1 MPEGDVVWFT
11 AQRLHEALAGRA
23 LTRSDFR
30 VPRLATADLTG
41 DVVIETASRGK
52 HLLTRTR
59 SGLTV
64 HTHLR
69 MDGSWRIRSAAEQ
82 VKDSHR
88 IRLILAN
95 DDWQA
100 VGYQLG
106 VVELIRTR
114 DEVKVIGHLG
124 PDLLGPDWDC
134 AEAVRRLSAEPA
146 RAIGEALLDQR
157 NLAGIGNLYKAEVL
171 FLRGVNPWQPTGS
184 VTDLG
189 AMAELARRLLDANKD
204 RIGQVTTGSSRRGE
218 EAWVYGR
225 RGRPCR
231 RCGTP
236 IRSEGQQDRVT
247 FWCPSCQPRIGQL
260 ALLRCRAGRL
270 GGLVVEVDDAE
281 PVTVGVGQDDEVGIV
296 RIAVPVDP
304 AGAERYQAV
313 RLRRLLVYP
322 GRMQVEVQARV
333 ILGRRPAGLQRDH
346 GAGTSRRRG
355 QDPGPSAEGS
365 LVRLVPE
372 RRAPELLGPAAVGNA
387 QHHHAEREHRHSLPG
402 LAGSS
407 SCEPGR
413 LVLFRAW
420 PARPWTGANPWVR
433 D

>member
-1 MPEGDVVWFT
+1 MVWYT
-11 AQRLHEALAGRA
+11 ARRLHEALAGRA

-41 DVVIETASRGK
+41 DVVTETASRGK
-52 HLLTRTR
+52 HLLTRTS

-69 MDGSWRIRSAAEQ
+69 MDGSWRVRPAAEQ
-82 VKDSHR
+82 LKDSYR

-106 VVELIRTR
+106 VVELLRTS
-114 DEVKVIGHLG
+114 DEEKITGHLG

-146 RAIGEALLDQR
+146 RPIGEALLDQR

-171 FLRGVNPWQPTGS
+171 FLRGVNPWQPTGT

-204 RIGQVTTGSSRRGE
+204 RIGQVTTGSWRRGE
-218 EAWVYGR
+218 ETWVYGR

-236 IRSEGQQDRVT
+236 IRSEGQQERVT
-247 FWCPSCQPRIGQL
+247 FWCPSCQPRIG
-260 ALLRCRAGRL
+260 
-270 GGLVVEVDDAE
+270 
-281 PVTVGVGQDDEVGIV
+281 
-296 RIAVPVDP
+296 
-304 AGAERYQAV
+304 
-313 RLRRLLVYP
+313 
-322 GRMQVEVQARV
+322 
-333 ILGRRPAGLQRDH
+333 
-346 GAGTSRRRG
+346 
-355 QDPGPSAEGS
+355 
-365 LVRLVPE
+365 
-372 RRAPELLGPAAVGNA
+372 
-387 QHHHAEREHRHSLPG
+387 
-402 LAGSS
+402 
-407 SCEPGR
+407 
-413 LVLFRAW
+413 
-420 PARPWTGANPWVR
+420 
-433 D
+433 